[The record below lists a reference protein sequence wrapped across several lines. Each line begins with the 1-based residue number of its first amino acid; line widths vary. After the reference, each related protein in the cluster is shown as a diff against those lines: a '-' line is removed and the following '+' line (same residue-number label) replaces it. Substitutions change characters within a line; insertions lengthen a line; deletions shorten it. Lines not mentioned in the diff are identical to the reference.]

1 MALDSVGKAISVQSS
16 KVDLGDTFRDHAQ
29 QSIIRAASKYFG
41 QLNTAS
47 VHVTREGPFFR
58 CTVNI
63 QMGALKI
70 MSAEHQH
77 ESCYVAFNGAL
88 AKVEK
93 QLRRAKRELRE
104 DKPTRTDKDAMIW
117 EGLRASPVL

>member
-1 MALDSVGKAISVQSS
+1 MDSIGKAISVQSS
-16 KVDLGDTFRDHAQ
+16 KVDLGDTFRTHAQ
-29 QSIIRAASKYFG
+29 QSILRAASKYFG

-63 QMGALKI
+63 QMGALKM
-70 MSAEHQH
+70 MSADQQH
-77 ESCYVAFNGAL
+77 DSCYVAFNGAL
-88 AKVEK
+88 DKVEK

-104 DKPTRTDKDAMIW
+104 DKPTRVDKDVMIR
-117 EGLRASPVL
+117 EGLRASAAL

>member
-1 MALDSVGKAISVQSS
+1 MNSIGNAISVPSS
-16 KVDLGDTFRDHAQ
+16 KVDLGDTFRHHAQ

-63 QMGALKI
+63 QMGGLKM
-70 MSAEHQH
+70 MSADLQDD
-77 ESCYVAFNGAL
+77 SCYVAFNGAL

-104 DKPTRTDKDAMIW
+104 EKPTRVDKDAVIR
-117 EGLRASPVL
+117 EGLRVSLAL

>member
-1 MALDSVGKAISVQSS
+1 MDSIGKAISVQSS
-16 KVDLGDTFRDHAQ
+16 KVDLGDTFRNHAQ
-29 QSIIRAASKYFG
+29 QSILRAASKYFG

-63 QMGALKI
+63 QMGALKMMI
-70 MSAEHQH
+70 ADQQH

-104 DKPTRTDKDAMIW
+104 DKPTRVDKDVVIR
-117 EGLRASPVL
+117 EGLRAPLAL

>member
-1 MALDSVGKAISVQSS
+1 MDSIGKAISVQSS
-16 KVDLGDTFRDHAQ
+16 KVDLGDTFRNHAQ
-29 QSIIRAASKYFG
+29 QSIVRAASKYFG

-63 QMGALKI
+63 QMSSLKV

-104 DKPTRTDKDAMIW
+104 DKPTRVDKDVVIR
-117 EGLRASPVL
+117 EGFRASPAL

>member
-1 MALDSVGKAISVQSS
+1 MDSTGKAISVQSS
-16 KVDLGDTFRDHAQ
+16 RVDLGDTFRDHAQ
-29 QSIIRAASKYFG
+29 QSIVRAASKYFG
-41 QLNTAS
+41 QLNSAS

-58 CTVNI
+58 CTVNV
-63 QMGALKI
+63 QMGSIKI

-104 DKPTRTDKDAMIW
+104 DKPTRTDKDVMIW
-117 EGLRASPVL
+117 EGLRASPAL

>member
-1 MALDSVGKAISVQSS
+1 MNNLRKSISVQSS
-16 KVDLGDTFRDHAQ
+16 KVDLGDTFRDHAK
-29 QSIIRAASKYFG
+29 QSIVRAASKYFG
-41 QLNTAS
+41 QLNTGS

-58 CTVNI
+58 CNVNI
-63 QMGALKI
+63 QMGGLKM

-104 DKPTRTDKDAMIW
+104 DKPTRVDKDVAIR
-117 EGLRASPVL
+117 EGLRAPLAL